1 MLAQLM
7 DSNWFSLIYLLVL
20 ICMVIAGI
28 GLSRKLRI
36 EESEDWRSNGLLNA
50 IIGFFSLLLAFTL
63 SSSSNSNKE
72 RINFIQQHRG
82 AIANLYRQSF
92 LFDDS
97 LRHSVKEYAINAIEI
112 KLAAIHINSTQSI
125 SEQYRKSEL
134 FNISYLRSMSEL
146 AKNSSQSHTGAKSI
160 TDEMSKIIDLDAQVH
175 YSNQKRTPAVVML
188 LLTIGS
194 WTIGFLMG
202 MTSVLFRKRY
212 YLGPIIFTALTS
224 LTVLIIQDMDNP
236 HNGVVRPPYNI
247 YQDLLDEIKQNE

>member
-1 MLAQLM
+1 MLPHLM
-7 DSNWFSLIYLLVL
+7 DSNWFPLIYLLVL

-36 EESEDWRSNGLLNA
+36 EESEDWKSNGLLNA

-63 SSSSNSNKE
+63 SSSSNSNKA
-72 RINFIQQHRG
+72 RISFIQQHRG

-97 LRHSVKEYAINAIEI
+97 LRRSVKEYTINAIEI
-112 KLAAIHINSTQSI
+112 KLSAIHINSTQSI
-125 SEQYRKSEL
+125 RELYRKSEL
-134 FNISYLRSMSEL
+134 FNITYLRSMSEL
-146 AKNSSQSHTGAKSI
+146 ARASSQSHTGARSI
-160 TDEMSKIIDLDAQVH
+160 TDEMSKIIDLDAKVH
-175 YSNQKRTPAVVML
+175 YSNQERTPAVVML

-212 YLGPIIFTALTS
+212 YLGPIIFTVLTS

-236 HNGVVRPPYNI
+236 HHGVVRPPYNI
-247 YQDLLDEIKQNE
+247 YQDLLDEIKAE